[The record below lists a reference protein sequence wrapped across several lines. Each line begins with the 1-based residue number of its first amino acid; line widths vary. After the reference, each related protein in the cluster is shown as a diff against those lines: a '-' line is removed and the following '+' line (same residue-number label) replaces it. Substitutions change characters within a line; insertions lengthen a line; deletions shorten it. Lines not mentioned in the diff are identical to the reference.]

1 MIGLGSDKNINIIDN
16 MQVSKISLVFVLG
29 NCTVERDI
37 DSGHL
42 MLPVNIHMV
51 RNATLYQLVC
61 TVFFQVFVN
70 AYTDMQMAKI

>member
-1 MIGLGSDKNINIIDN
+1 MIDN
-16 MQVSKISLVFVLG
+16 MQVSKISVVFVLG

-51 RNATLYQLVC
+51 RNATIYQLFC
-61 TVFFQVFVN
+61 TVFVQIYVN
-70 AYTDMQMAKI
+70 TYADMQMAKI

>member
-1 MIGLGSDKNINIIDN
+1 

-51 RNATLYQLVC
+51 RNATIYQLVC
-61 TVFFQVFVN
+61 TVFVQICVN
-70 AYTDMQMAKI
+70 TYADMQMAKI